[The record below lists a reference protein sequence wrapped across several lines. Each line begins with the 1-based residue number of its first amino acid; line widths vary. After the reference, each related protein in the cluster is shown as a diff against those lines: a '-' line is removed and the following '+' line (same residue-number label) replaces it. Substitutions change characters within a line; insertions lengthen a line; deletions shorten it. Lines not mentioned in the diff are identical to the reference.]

1 MLLVLSLF
9 LHWLF
14 YNRLG
19 LVYLDRLF
27 YNLNRLL
34 RLGSIDFLAE
44 DITMSL
50 RGRLSLIFLIRYN

>member
-34 RLGSIDFLAE
+34 RLGSIDFLGE